1 MSATT
6 GSLVTRERGIMVRV
20 LVAGALVG
28 VLDMLYPI
36 YLYTRV
42 IAHVPAIRIPQS
54 VASGLLGRAAS
65 EGGLSTAA
73 LGLLLHFTIAYGWT
87 ILYFVL
93 LLKWEPLR
101 RLITTGSGRV
111 KAGLIY
117 GLVVWF
123 GMNIIVVPLSRANP
137 APLFSLN
144 FFLQLI
150 WHPIGIGLPIALIV
164 HEGVSSRFRS

>member
-6 GSLVTRERGIMVRV
+6 ESLAMRGRGIMARV

-42 IAHVPAIRIPQS
+42 VAHVPAIRIPQS
-54 VASGLLGRAAS
+54 VASGLLGEAAFQ
-65 EGGLSTAA
+65 GGLSTAA

-87 ILYFVL
+87 ILYFL
-93 LLKWEPLR
+93 LSQRREPLR

-150 WHPIGIGLPIALIV
+150 WHPIGIGLPIALLV
-164 HEGVSSRFRS
+164 HDEPTGSGL

>member
-6 GSLVTRERGIMVRV
+6 ESLAMRERGTVVRV
-20 LVAGALVG
+20 LMAGALVG

-42 IAHVPAIRIPQS
+42 LAHVPAIRIPQS
-54 VASGLLGRAAS
+54 VASGLLGQAAF
-65 EGGLSTAA
+65 EGGLATAA
-73 LGLLLHFTIAYGWT
+73 LGLVLHFSFAYGWT
-87 ILYFVL
+87 LFYLVL
-93 LLKWEPLR
+93 SRRWEPLR
-101 RLITTGSGRV
+101 RLITTDSGRV
-111 KAGLIY
+111 KAGLLF

-123 GMNIIVVPLSRANP
+123 GMNIVIVPLSRANP

-150 WHPIGIGLPIALIV
+150 WHPIGIGLPIALLV
-164 HEGVSSRFRS
+164 REEK

>member
-6 GSLVTRERGIMVRV
+6 GSIVTPERSIVMRV
-20 LVAGALVG
+20 LAAGVLVG
-28 VLDMLYPI
+28 ILDMLYPI
-36 YLYTRV
+36 YLYTSV

-54 VASGLLGRAAS
+54 VASGLLGPAAYQ
-65 EGGLSTAA
+65 GGMATAA
-73 LGLLLHFTIAYGWT
+73 LGLILHFTIALGWT
-87 ILYFVL
+87 ILYL
-93 LLKWEPLR
+93 LSYEKWGPLR
-101 RLITTGSGRV
+101 RLTTTGTGRV

-144 FFLQLI
+144 FFLQLF
-150 WHPIGIGLPIALIV
+150 WHPIGIGLPIALMV
-164 HEGVSSRFRS
+164 HEEPAGPGL